1 MLFSNILHRICLRKL
16 RNTHNTNMGLR
27 KIKVSS
33 GVQTEWTS
41 AKQAECQR
49 NVYGFGEVDQVL
61 DFDDSYLDG
70 PAYIR
75 PLYVLYIKSVFIL
88 TNEPL

>member
-1 MLFSNILHRICLRKL
+1 
-16 RNTHNTNMGLR
+16 MGLR

-49 NVYGFGEVDQVL
+49 NVYGFGEVNQVL

-70 PAYIR
+70 PA
-75 PLYVLYIKSVFIL
+75 
-88 TNEPL
+88 

>member
-1 MLFSNILHRICLRKL
+1 
-16 RNTHNTNMGLR
+16 MGLR

-33 GVQTEWTS
+33 GVQTEWTA

-49 NVYGFGEVDQVL
+49 NVYRFGQVNQVL

-70 PAYIR
+70 PA
-75 PLYVLYIKSVFIL
+75 
-88 TNEPL
+88 